1 MDFILSI
8 NIILL
13 IFIIVSVSIIF
24 IMKSN
29 INDLSQKVKL
39 IEKMLF
45 DEFTRSRNE
54 NMLNHKDLREEVTKN
69 INIFNLILISFPP
82 FSYCFIF
89 PLFLYSLLP
98 LQLPLLLYN
107 LTLLEN
113 L

>member
-69 INIFNLILISFPP
+69 IIKMINNLSSVTKKLILKSMT
-82 FSYCFIF
+82 Y
-89 PLFLYSLLP
+89 
-98 LQLPLLLYN
+98 
-107 LTLLEN
+107 EN
-113 L
+113 KTNK